1 MKDLVCQVRRG
12 PDEGPGYLECRWDAE
27 AAAFQESMEFKEV
40 DGTCAGFFIFIGV
53 KSSKK
58 LYCSVTVEGRENLKA
73 MNLDVGTTNGNSG
86 HIIDVP

>member
-27 AAAFQESMEFKEV
+27 AAAFQEPME
-40 DGTCAGFFIFIGV
+40 FIGV